1 VSEAD
6 PRQFYEIDQTRRLG
20 KGGFGE
26 VFYAKHR
33 SSGLEVAIKMLE
45 INQKN
50 RMEYL
55 LIETDLHARV
65 SDHKNVVKFV
75 DAFLLRETKVTVFV

>member
-1 VSEAD
+1 
-6 PRQFYEIDQTRRLG
+6 
-20 KGGFGE
+20 
-26 VFYAKHR
+26 
-33 SSGLEVAIKMLE
+33 MLE

-75 DAFLLRETKVTVFV
+75 DAFLLREKKVCFYEKKK